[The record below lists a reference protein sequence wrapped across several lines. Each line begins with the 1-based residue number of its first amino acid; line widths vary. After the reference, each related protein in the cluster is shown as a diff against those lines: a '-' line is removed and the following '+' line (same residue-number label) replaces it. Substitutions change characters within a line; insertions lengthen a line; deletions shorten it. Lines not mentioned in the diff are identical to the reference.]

1 MAPQVPNNPEK
12 VVRIGGPMALP
23 GLPSQ
28 IEEAIKILVCLALS
42 APCAV
47 PASTVAKCTH
57 VPASQV
63 SKILNYLTWRG
74 MVRSRR
80 GSKGGYY
87 LAQSPD
93 DIHVGQVIQLFRP
106 AFKKPS
112 GWPPDPLL
120 RIWSET
126 SAAAQQAWE
135 QLSIA
140 ELARRTAGDWEHC
153 FECKESG
160 VPA

>member
-1 MAPQVPNNPEK
+1 M
-12 VVRIGGPMALP
+12 GLP

-42 APCAV
+42 VPRPT
-47 PASTVAKCTH
+47 PASTVAKCTR

-87 LAQSPD
+87 LGQSPD
-93 DIHVGQVIQLFRP
+93 EIRVGQVIQVFRP
-106 AFKKPS
+106 AFSEPPGS
-112 GWPPDPLL
+112 PPDPLL

-126 SAAAQQAWE
+126 AAVAQHAWE
-135 QLSIA
+135 QLTIA
-140 ELARRTAGDWEHC
+140 ELARRTAGDWDHC

-160 VPA
+160 VPASEDLVTTKT